1 MFTQGEAENAV
12 CNTVNKFMQQ
22 YMGKGPTKIKTLIVG
37 DTVVV
42 RISGMLTETEQI
54 LANTPNGAELLKSVR
69 RHLMVDAGTEHFSR
83 VFAELLETPVLNIYY
98 DCNLLTNEEFLL
110 ATLLEEPT
118 FRQKKT

>member
-1 MFTQGEAENAV
+1 
-12 CNTVNKFMQQ
+12 
-22 YMGKGPTKIKTLIVG
+22 
-37 DTVVV
+37 
-42 RISGMLTETEQI
+42 
-54 LANTPNGAELLKSVR
+54 
-69 RHLMVDAGTEHFSR
+69 MVDAGTEHFSR